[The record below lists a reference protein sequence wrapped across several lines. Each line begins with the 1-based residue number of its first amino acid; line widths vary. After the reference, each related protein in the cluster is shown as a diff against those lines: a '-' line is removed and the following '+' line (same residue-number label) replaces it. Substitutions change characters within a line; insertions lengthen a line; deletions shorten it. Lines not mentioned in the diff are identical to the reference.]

1 MRGGGE
7 GEEQLSV
14 SERTGNGP
22 TEFGIW
28 GGRGGI
34 QHILTSAS
42 RLESYCCLPFWRR
55 STAESVSTE
64 SKAVLFHIP
73 SLSILI
79 HCTASNPRTMTS

>member
-1 MRGGGE
+1 MLIFSKNVIVKGGFLLGKDLGYAGGGE

-28 GGRGGI
+28 GGRGGGI

-42 RLESYCCLPFWRR
+42 RLESYCCLPF
-55 STAESVSTE
+55 
-64 SKAVLFHIP
+64 
-73 SLSILI
+73 
-79 HCTASNPRTMTS
+79 